1 MKFDID
7 RYKEIIDTLSRNR
20 SRTLLTGFGIFWG
33 IFMLLIMLGGGDGL
47 KAILNQNFEG
57 FTSNAVIVGTAP
69 TSKPYGGFKRDR
81 SWYLDKK
88 DIEAIKTLI
97 PEVDI
102 ITMMDADW
110 GGNMTYEDKSYSGIV
125 KGLTYE
131 YAGVE
136 SPQMLYGRWINEVD
150 CVQERKVCVIGK
162 RVWSNLFPDGEDPT
176 GEYINV
182 KGSYFQVIGV
192 DNRNGGINI
201 NGSPAE
207 SVVIPYPLLDKLNNK
222 GGKFDILCMTAK
234 PGADS
239 EVMQEKVRGL
249 LSRRHSIAPD
259 DKNAIMMLDT
269 EKIFKIVD
277 NLFKGVNILVILVGL
292 GTLLAGAIGVSNIMM
307 VTVKERTTEIGIR
320 RAIGATPKMI
330 LGQII
335 TESIGL
341 TILAGMF
348 GILFSVLIL
357 WGAGNI
363 VSALPD
369 INSPVSFQIGFW
381 TGIAIL
387 LLLVVLGVLAG
398 LAPAIRAM
406 EIKPVDAMRDE

>member
-47 KAILNQNFEG
+47 KNLLGENFEG
-57 FTSNAVIVGTAP
+57 FTSNSVIVGSNRT
-69 TSKPYGGFKRDR
+69 TKPYGGFKRDR
-81 SWYLDKK
+81 NWMMDNSDM
-88 DIEAIKTLI
+88 EAIKTLI
-97 PEVDI
+97 PEVDVV
-102 ITMMDADW
+102 TMMDAEW
-110 GGNMTYEDKSYSGIV
+110 GLDFAYDDKTYSGIL
-125 KGLTYE
+125 KGLTSDYL
-131 YAGVE
+131 GVE
-136 SPQMLYGRWINEVD
+136 SPKMMYGRWLNDVD
-150 CVQERKVCVIGK
+150 CEQERKVCVIGK
-162 RVWSNLFPDGEDPT
+162 RVWENLFPGGEDPT
-176 GEYINV
+176 GKYV
-182 KGSYFQVIGV
+182 KVKDSYFQIIGV
-192 DNRNGGINI
+192 DARNAGINI
-201 NGSPAE
+201 NGSPNQ
-207 SVVIPYPLLDKLNNK
+207 SIIIPYQLMNRMFNK
-222 GGKFDILCMTAK
+222 GGKFEIICITIK
-234 PGADS
+234 EGADS
-239 EVMQEKVRGL
+239 DTAQDKVRNL
-249 LSRRHSIAPD
+249 LARRHTIAPD
-259 DKNAIMMLDT
+259 DKQAIMMFDT
-269 EKIFKIVD
+269 QKVFAIVD

-330 LGQII
+330 LSQII

-363 VSALPD
+363 VSNIPD
-369 INSPVSFQIGFW
+369 IGTTVSFQIGFW
-381 TGIAIL
+381 TGILVL

-398 LAPAIRAM
+398 LAPALRAM
-406 EIKPVDAMRDE
+406 EIKPVDAMREE

>member
-7 RYKEIIDTLSRNR
+7 RYKEIVDTLSRNR

-47 KAILNQNFEG
+47 KSILNQNFEG
-57 FTSNAVIVGTAP
+57 FASDAVIVGSSRT
-69 TSKPYGGFKRDR
+69 TKPYGGFKRDR
-81 SWYLDKK
+81 YWYMDKT
-88 DIEAIKTLI
+88 DIAAIKTLI
-97 PEVDI
+97 PESDI
-102 ITMMDADW
+102 VTMMDADW
-110 GGNMTYEDKSYSGIV
+110 GGNLTYADKSYNGII

-136 SPQMLYGRWINEVD
+136 SPQMMFGRWINEVD
-150 CVQERKVCVIGK
+150 CSQERKVCVIGK
-162 RVWSNLFPDGEDPT
+162 QVWSNLFPDGEDPT
-176 GEYINV
+176 GKYINV
-182 KGSYFQVIGV
+182 KNSYFQVIGV
-192 DNRNGGINI
+192 DNRSGGINI
-201 NGSPAE
+201 NGNPDQ
-207 SVVIPYPLLDKLNNK
+207 SVVIPYPLMDKMNNR
-222 GGKFDILCMTAK
+222 GGRFDIICMTAK
-234 PGADS
+234 AGADS
-239 EVMQEKVRGL
+239 EVMQEKVRSL

-259 DKNAIMMLDT
+259 DKQAIMMLDT
-269 EKIFKIVD
+269 RKLFKIVE

-330 LGQII
+330 LSQII

-341 TILAGMF
+341 TILAGMM
-348 GILFSVLIL
+348 GILFSVLLL

-363 VSALPD
+363 VSSLPGID
-369 INSPVSFQIGFW
+369 NPVSFQIGFW
-381 TGIAIL
+381 TGIAVL
-387 LLLVVLGVLAG
+387 LLLVMLGVLAG

>member
-7 RYKEIIDTLSRNR
+7 RYKEIVDTLSRNR

-47 KAILNQNFEG
+47 KSILNQNFDG
-57 FTSNAVIVGTAP
+57 FASDAVIVGSSRT
-69 TSKPYGGFKRDR
+69 TKPYGGFKRDR
-81 SWYLDKK
+81 YWYMDKT

-97 PEVDI
+97 PESDI
-102 ITMMDADW
+102 VTMMDADW
-110 GGNMTYEDKSYSGIV
+110 GGNMTYNENSYNGII

-136 SPQMLYGRWINEVD
+136 SPQMLFGRWINEVD
-150 CVQERKVCVIGK
+150 CSQERKVCVIGK
-162 RVWSNLFPDGEDPT
+162 QVWSNLFPDGEDPS
-176 GEYINV
+176 GKYINV
-182 KGSYFQVIGV
+182 KNSYFQVIGV
-192 DNRNGGINI
+192 DNRSGGINI
-201 NGSPAE
+201 NGNPDQ
-207 SVVIPYPLLDKLNNK
+207 SVVIPYPLMDKMNNR
-222 GGKFDILCMTAK
+222 GGRFDIICMTAK

-239 EVMQEKVRGL
+239 EAMQEKVRGL

-259 DKNAIMMLDT
+259 DKQAIMMLDT
-269 EKIFKIVD
+269 RKIFKIVE

-330 LGQII
+330 LSQII
-335 TESIGL
+335 TESVGL
-341 TILAGMF
+341 TILAGMM
-348 GILFSVLIL
+348 GILFSVLLL
-357 WGAGNI
+357 WGAGNL
-363 VSALPD
+363 VSSLPD
-369 INSPVSFQIGFW
+369 INNPVSFQIGFW

>member
-7 RYKEIIDTLSRNR
+7 RYKEIVDTLSRNR

-47 KAILNQNFEG
+47 KSILNQNFDG
-57 FTSNAVIVGTAP
+57 FASDAVIVGSSRT
-69 TSKPYGGFKRDR
+69 TKPYGGFKRDR
-81 SWYLDKK
+81 YWYMDKT

-97 PEVDI
+97 PESDI
-102 ITMMDADW
+102 VTMMDADW
-110 GGNMTYEDKSYSGIV
+110 GGNMTYNENSYNGII

-131 YAGVE
+131 YTGVE
-136 SPQMLYGRWINEVD
+136 SPQMLFGRWINEVD
-150 CVQERKVCVIGK
+150 CSQERKVCVIGK
-162 RVWSNLFPDGEDPT
+162 QVWSNLFPDGEDPS
-176 GEYINV
+176 GKYINV
-182 KGSYFQVIGV
+182 KNSYFQVIGV
-192 DNRNGGINI
+192 DNRSGGINI
-201 NGSPAE
+201 NGNPDQ
-207 SVVIPYPLLDKLNNK
+207 SVVIPYPLMDKMNNR
-222 GGKFDILCMTAK
+222 GGRFDIICMTAK

-239 EVMQEKVRGL
+239 EAMQEKVRGL

-259 DKNAIMMLDT
+259 DKQAIMMLDT
-269 EKIFKIVD
+269 RKIFKIVE

-330 LGQII
+330 LSQII
-335 TESIGL
+335 TESVGL
-341 TILAGMF
+341 TILAGMM
-348 GILFSVLIL
+348 GILFSVLLL
-357 WGAGNI
+357 WGAGNL
-363 VSALPD
+363 VSSLPD
-369 INSPVSFQIGFW
+369 INNPVSFQIGFW

>member
-7 RYKEIIDTLSRNR
+7 RYKEIVDTLSRNR

-47 KAILNQNFEG
+47 KAILSQNFAG
-57 FTSNAVIVGTAP
+57 FASDAVIVGTSP
-69 TSKPYGGFKRDR
+69 TTKPYGGFKRDR
-81 SWYLDKK
+81 NWYLDKT

-97 PEVDI
+97 PESDI
-102 ITMMDADW
+102 VTMMDADW
-110 GGNMTYEDKSYSGIV
+110 GGNITYDDKSYNGII

-131 YAGVE
+131 YVGVE

-150 CVQERKVCVIGK
+150 CTQERKVCVMGK

-176 GEYINV
+176 GKYIFI
-182 KGSYFQVIGV
+182 KGSYYQVIGV

-201 NGSPAE
+201 NGSPDQ
-207 SVVIPYPLLDKLNNK
+207 SVVIPYPLMDKMNNR
-222 GGKFDILCMTAK
+222 GGRFDIICMTAK
-234 PGADS
+234 AGADS
-239 EVMQEKVRGL
+239 EIMQDKVRSL
-249 LSRRHSIAPD
+249 LSRRHSISPD
-259 DKNAIMMLDT
+259 DKQAIMMLDT
-269 EKIFKIVD
+269 RKLFKIVE

-330 LGQII
+330 LSQII

-341 TILAGMF
+341 TILAGML

-363 VSALPD
+363 VSGLPD
-369 INSPVSFQIGFW
+369 INGPVSFQIGFW